1 MRMRILLLAST
12 VLLVGIGMV
21 GGQSTGQVY
30 HAVGPAMFTNA
41 AVWGY
46 PDGLLAGSNF
56 LCGVYAGTAS
66 NDLTPC
72 FGSPDGNLKE
82 HFWLGFGRAWLWG
95 NVVVDAPVEK
105 PLVLQF
111 RAWPAEFGS
120 YEAAVAWSN
129 PSPPVG
135 TSEIVPA
142 LEYGWIYEVFWEAGP
157 VWLSP
162 LVAPGGVHGPLACR
176 LAANL
181 ILVSWP
187 TNSGSWLL
195 VATSSLTSKAV
206 WSEVGGLVVVTNGY
220 NQVTVL
226 PTNEVRFFRLAR

>member
-1 MRMRILLLAST
+1 
-12 VLLVGIGMV
+12 MV

-157 VWLSP
+157 VWLAVGSARRRAWSVGLQARCQLDP
-162 LVAPGGVHGPLACR
+162 RLVADEFGK
-176 LAANL
+176 LAARCYKL
-181 ILVSWP
+181 AHLE
-187 TNSGSWLL
+187 GSVERGGRTGGRYQWLQPSHGS
-195 VATSSLTSKAV
+195 AD
-206 WSEVGGLVVVTNGY
+206 
-220 NQVTVL
+220 
-226 PTNEVRFFRLAR
+226 